1 MTFLR
6 VWLLGLTKPSHMFD
20 QLKQKPAPF
29 WGFWAVLI
37 RFIVTSLTT
46 TLALYLIGHLPFA
59 PSRLTFLP
67 IENYY
72 RAEIFFLPI
81 WGLGIWLLMASMA
94 HVVIRLAGKRS
105 DFDQILNVVG
115 MGMLV
120 PMPVLWLFDWTAVGL
135 GFFTM
140 MPMAISH
147 SIFQLW
153 EVSIEAIGFN
163 RLLGLRL
170 FMAVMLA
177 LAINVVYVLLAMTF
191 IR

>member
-6 VWLLGLTKPSHMFD
+6 IWLLGLTKPSRMFD
-20 QLKQKPAPF
+20 ELRQKPAPF
-29 WGFWAVLI
+29 WGLWAVLI

-46 TLALYLIGHLPFA
+46 TLALYLLGRLPFA

-67 IENYY
+67 VEDYY
-72 RAEIFFLPI
+72 RAQILFLPL

-94 HVVIRLAGKRS
+94 HVFIRLARKRS
-105 DFDQILNVVG
+105 NFDQILNVIG

-120 PMPVLWLFDWTAVGL
+120 PMPAVWLFDWTAIGSS
-135 GFFTM
+135 FYTM

-147 SIFQLW
+147 SVFQLW
-153 EVSIEAIGFN
+153 EVGIEATGLN
-163 RLLGLRL
+163 KLLGLRL
-170 FMAVMLA
+170 PVAVTVPIV
-177 LAINVVYVLLAMTF
+177 INVVYVLLAMTF